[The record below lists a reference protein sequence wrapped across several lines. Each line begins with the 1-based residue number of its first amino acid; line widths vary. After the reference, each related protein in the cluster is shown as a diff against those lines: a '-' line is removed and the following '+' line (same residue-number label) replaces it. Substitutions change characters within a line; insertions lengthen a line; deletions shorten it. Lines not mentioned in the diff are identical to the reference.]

1 MMTKP
6 TLLILAAGIGSRY
19 GSLKQLDK
27 LGPNGET
34 ILDYSVYD
42 AKRAGFGKVVF
53 VIRKSME
60 QEFRETL
67 MRKLADHI
75 AVDYVLQEIDKV
87 PEGIEIHPERIKP
100 WGTGHAIL
108 MAKDVIKEAFA
119 VINADDF
126 YGADAFRVLFQH
138 LKHASEDHYA
148 MVGYQ
153 LENTLSE
160 NGTVSRGICESNENH
175 ELLSITERTRI
186 AGDPT
191 RITYVDEK
199 DIAHDLDP
207 TTIVSMNCWG
217 FTSGFFTHL
226 QASFDDFIQKNAG
239 TLKGEFYIP
248 VVVNDLIKS
257 NQAIVKVLQSSAKWF
272 GVTYR
277 EDREYAVQQ
286 LHQLTIEGDYPANL
300 WTGSNE

>member
-1 MMTKP
+1 MTKP

-27 LGPNGET
+27 LGPGGET
-34 ILDYSVYD
+34 IIDYSVFD

-53 VIRKSME
+53 VIRQSME
-60 QEFRETL
+60 QEFQETL
-67 MRKLADHI
+67 MKKLSAHI
-75 AVDYVLQEIDKV
+75 AVDYVLQEIEKV
-87 PEGIEIHPERIKP
+87 PEGIKVHPERVKP

-108 MAKDVIKEAFA
+108 MAKDVVKEPFA

-126 YGADAFRVLFQH
+126 YGADAFHVLCDH
-138 LKHASEDHYA
+138 LKIASEGNYA

-160 NGTVSRGICESNENH
+160 NGTVSRGICESDDNL
-175 ELLSITERTRI
+175 ELQSITERTKI
-186 AGDPT
+186 AGNGST
-191 RITYVDEK
+191 INYVDDEG
-199 DIAHDLDP
+199 IAHILDP
-207 TTIVSMNCWG
+207 KTIVSMNCWG
-217 FTSGFFTHL
+217 FTPGFFSHL
-226 QASFDDFIQKNAG
+226 QTSFDDFIQHNAQ

-286 LHQLTIEGDYPANL
+286 LQQLTSQGVYPADL
-300 WTGSNE
+300 WSGIAD